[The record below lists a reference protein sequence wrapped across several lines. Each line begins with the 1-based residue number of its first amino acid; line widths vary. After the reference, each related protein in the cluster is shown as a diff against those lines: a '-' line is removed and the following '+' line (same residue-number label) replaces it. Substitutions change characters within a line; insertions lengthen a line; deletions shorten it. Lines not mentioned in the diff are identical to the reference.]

1 MSMQM
6 QGNFLSLVHGKRY
19 SYKKNYIVLKQNRPE
34 GYNYAPSGYRYN
46 SFNTFRYIIVR
57 L

>member
-1 MSMQM
+1 MQM
-6 QGNFLSLVHGKRY
+6 QDNYLLHVHGTRN
-19 SYKKNYIVLKQNRPE
+19 SYKKNYIVLKQNPPE
-34 GYNYAPSGYRYN
+34 GRQLTPSDYRCN